1 MKIVRTFLIVLALT
15 VIGSAQWI
23 MMTAPSSSGITYNSF
38 VKTDGAFL
46 VGSNGL
52 GIHQS
57 TDQGLTW
64 TKIPNAT
71 IENYTQTMSVIDSNI
86 YLGMYSSG
94 VAVSED
100 DGANWTNIST
110 GITNKKIITIAK
122 MGHYLLAAGGSFYRS
137 GDGGANWTETGSGLP
152 TSDKKDLI
160 VMDEKLF
167 VCAKGSGVYLS
178 TDSGTTFSAYNGNL
192 PHTYTKRL
200 LKKGGKIFVWLGNTP
215 YVSTDTCASWTAA
228 YNGHPDSEPLCVY
241 TDGTTIYCGTYGS
254 GLYYSTDD
262 GNQWVSDNTGLTNL
276 NVRGIIV
283 NDSYIFIGTD
293 AAIWRRPLT
302 EITTSINRGKDNS
315 PENFTLYPA
324 YPNPFNPSV
333 TLSYSLTK
341 DARTSLKVYNVL
353 GQAVATIVDTWQG
366 SGNYSYTWQ
375 PQNLSAGIYLVRLES
390 GNKTNL
396 QKVVFVK

>member
-1 MKIVRTFLIVLALT
+1 
-15 VIGSAQWI
+15 
-23 MMTAPSSSGITYNSF
+23 
-38 VKTDGAFL
+38 
-46 VGSNGL
+46 
-52 GIHQS
+52 
-57 TDQGLTW
+57 
-64 TKIPNAT
+64 
-71 IENYTQTMSVIDSNI
+71 
-86 YLGMYSSG
+86 
-94 VAVSED
+94 
-100 DGANWTNIST
+100 
-110 GITNKKIITIAK
+110 
-122 MGHYLLAAGGSFYRS
+122 
-137 GDGGANWTETGSGLP
+137 
-152 TSDKKDLI
+152 
-160 VMDEKLF
+160 
-167 VCAKGSGVYLS
+167 
-178 TDSGTTFSAYNGNL
+178 
-192 PHTYTKRL
+192 
-200 LKKGGKIFVWLGNTP
+200 
-215 YVSTDTCASWTAA
+215 
-228 YNGHPDSEPLCVY
+228 
-241 TDGTTIYCGTYGS
+241 
-254 GLYYSTDD
+254 LYYSIDD